1 MNNHTPTGAA
11 VDTAGL
17 DIAEITRDE
26 KLLEALGLGLPV
38 VADTQTDFDLAEML
52 SDWRTTSLAKPV
64 HDTITV
70 EDVER
75 AIAASAAESRVS
87 ARKMRRHLRLVAG
100 AAAIIGVAL
109 GGLTVLSE
117 GANPNDPLWGVKK
130 VVFAEKAEQTQ
141 ATYSA
146 QINLEHAEKSL
157 AAGNPK
163 EAREYVRRA
172 QASLA
177 PVSDVKAR
185 SSMDEWIGRLNAS
198 AESAIKAAIP
208 AAPRKQ
214 AERKAPAPKQAPPVT
229 DDMPQYAPQ
238 APQWTPPAQQQ
249 QAPQPRYTPRPQP
262 RPDAP
267 FRPAPRPPISV
278 LPN

>member
-1 MNNHTPTGAA
+1 M
-11 VDTAGL
+11 
-17 DIAEITRDE
+17 
-26 KLLEALGLGLPV
+26 
-38 VADTQTDFDLAEML
+38 
-52 SDWRTTSLAKPV
+52 
-64 HDTITV
+64 
-70 EDVER
+70 
-75 AIAASAAESRVS
+75 
-87 ARKMRRHLRLVAG
+87 
-100 AAAIIGVAL
+100 
-109 GGLTVLSE
+109 
-117 GANPNDPLWGVKK
+117 WGVKK

-229 DDMPQYAPQ
+229 DDMPQFAPPPPT
-238 APQWTPPAQQQ
+238 ATPNPVGSSSRLRSPGTRRA
-249 QAPQPRYTPRPQP
+249 RSLDRTPRSG
-262 RPDAP
+262 RRLVRR
-267 FRPAPRPPISV
+267 FRSCRTDH
-278 LPN
+278 